1 MRKRTGKRY
10 VPISISLPM
19 TMVND
24 IESELDAKQSR
35 SEWIADA
42 ITAKMGEGGWS
53 LVDNGNAI
61 QWLYAFKN
69 AMKEQNV
76 HVDAMF
82 WQILESNCREA
93 VESKASTDEHSD
105 Q

>member
-19 TMVND
+19 SMVND

-35 SEWIADA
+35 SEWIAEA
-42 ITAKMGEGGWS
+42 IMNKMKPDDWNF
-53 LVDNGNAI
+53 VDNGDAVDWY
-61 QWLYAFKN
+61 QAFKR
-69 AMKEQNV
+69 AMNEFGVKFDV
-76 HVDAMF
+76 MF
-82 WQILESNCREA
+82 WDILKQNCLESR
-93 VESKASTDEHSD
+93 ASTDEHSD

>member
-24 IESELDAKQSR
+24 IESELDSKQSR
-35 SEWIADA
+35 SEWIAEAIVNKMKPNDWNFVENGDA
-42 ITAKMGEGGWS
+42 
-53 LVDNGNAI
+53 VD
-61 QWLYAFKN
+61 WYRAFKM
-69 AMKEQNV
+69 AMNDFNV
-76 HVDAMF
+76 HIDPMF
-82 WQILESNCREA
+82 WEIIKQNCAESR
-93 VESKASTDEHSD
+93 ASTDERSD

>member
-19 TMVND
+19 TMIND

-35 SEWIADA
+35 SEWIAEA
-42 ITAKMGEGGWS
+42 ITAKMGDGGWS
-53 LVDNGNAI
+53 LFDDGNALN
-61 QWLYAFKN
+61 WFGAFKT
-69 AMKEQNV
+69 AMKEHNV
-76 HVDAMF
+76 HMDMMF
-82 WQILESNCREA
+82 WQILEQNCRQA
-93 VESKASTDEHSD
+93 VEFKASIDEHLD